1 MQQKSFY
8 VLVTILIFLVCSGCS
23 NDNRPKDFPRLYPVT
38 LTITQDD
45 QPLDNALVLLYAEN
59 EVDARW
65 TVGSRTDAQGKAIIM
80 THGQFRGSPA
90 GKFKV
95 CVMKSESS
103 DAGTDASSPAPL
115 SVYGDMTNT
124 RSVVPKITN
133 LVDPLFANPKSTPL
147 EIEVLP
153 KGTTNL
159 TLSVHKP

>member
-1 MQQKSFY
+1 MRQKPFY
-8 VLVTILIFLVCSGCS
+8 ALTIILIFLGCGGCS
-23 NDNRPKDFPRLYPVT
+23 NDNRPKDLPRLYPVT

-59 EVDARW
+59 EADAKW

-95 CVMKSESS
+95 CVMKSEA
-103 DAGTDASSPAPL
+103 DTGTDASSPAPL
-115 SVYGDMTNT
+115 SVYGDTNT
-124 RSVVPKITN
+124 RSVMPKVTS
-133 LVDPLFANPKSTPL
+133 LVAPLFTDPKSTPL
-147 EIEVLP
+147 EIEVPP
-153 KGTTNL
+153 KGTTSL